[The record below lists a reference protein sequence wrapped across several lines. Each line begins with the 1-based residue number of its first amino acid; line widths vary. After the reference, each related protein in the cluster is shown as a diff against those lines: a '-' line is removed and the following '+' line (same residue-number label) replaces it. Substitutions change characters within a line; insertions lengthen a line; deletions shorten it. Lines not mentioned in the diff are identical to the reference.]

1 MKLHLSRADGL
12 NLIKAYED
20 DSVRVN
26 GIDYAGNLVVLPE
39 QLLQDWTLATA
50 ETLTADDLRPL
61 LDLQVEVILLGT
73 GPRLRFPPP
82 QLLQPF
88 LRQGIGIEVMDRPAA
103 CRTYNLLASE
113 GRKVAAAL
121 LIA

>member
-39 QLLQDWTLATA
+39 QLLQL
-50 ETLTADDLRPL
+50 
-61 LDLQVEVILLGT
+61 ILL
-73 GPRLRFPPP
+73 L
-82 QLLQPF
+82 
-88 LRQGIGIEVMDRPAA
+88 VV
-103 CRTYNLLASE
+103 SW
-113 GRKVAAAL
+113 
-121 LIA
+121 

>member
-39 QLLQDWTLATA
+39 QLLQDWTQATA

-82 QLLQPF
+82 S
-88 LRQGIGIEVMDRPAA
+88 
-103 CRTYNLLASE
+103 CCNLFSDKASAS
-113 GRKVAAAL
+113 K
-121 LIA
+121 